1 MDMKARKM
9 TIPCKIKNFY
19 KRWNID
25 YDEDKKF
32 TDFKNRAL
40 STIDYTLGECF
51 LSDINLEQ
59 TFLKLIAK
67 HFPQS
72 KKYIPTSITAA
83 LNNISKMTSS
93 LEIKEIKFKDSLVYK
108 FLSEECNFIKFIQY
122 LQSIFWLDLD
132 SEVKKKLYL
141 GFKKDIELSLLDIQI
156 KRIKGNNIIFYPNG
170 AKLLDE
176 KIVNDVLDWLTSYP
190 KVQKSFK
197 SALEKYQDKI
207 YQRNLI
213 DDLRLSL
220 ELLLKKILNN
230 NKNLEK
236 QKKDLCE
243 QLEKK
248 NIPKQL
254 RNMYWKLIDYY
265 TDYQNN
271 YAKHEYKVDSS
282 EIEFIIYLTG
292 TFMRFLMTLEDTKN
306 ERR

>member
-1 MDMKARKM
+1 M

-32 TDFKNRAL
+32 TDFKNRTL
-40 STIDYTLGECF
+40 STIDDTLGELF
-51 LSDINLEQ
+51 LSDKNLERN
-59 TFLKLIAK
+59 FLKLIAK

-72 KKYIPTSITAA
+72 KKHIPTSITAA
-83 LNNISKMTSS
+83 LNNISKITSS

-108 FLSEECNFIKFIQY
+108 FLLEERDFIKFIQY
-122 LQSIFWLDLD
+122 LQSIFWLGID
-132 SEVKKKLYL
+132 SEIEEELYL
-141 GFKKDIELSLLDIQI
+141 NFKEDIELSLLDIQI

-230 NKNLEK
+230 RKNSLENQREPLGK
-236 QKKDLCE
+236 Y
-243 QLEKK
+243 LEKK

-271 YAKHEYKVDSS
+271 YAKHENKVDSS